1 LLSSQICDSF
11 RANPPEGNDQAVA
24 PMQGHLC
31 WYLRIQIAIG
41 EIMKA
46 IVSRGPLALA
56 ALIAGLTTPHWVF
69 AEEGQVI
76 EELIVTARQRAETL
90 QDVPVTVAV
99 FTEEDLDRYNIRDLQ
114 EAAKLVPNFQIS
126 KGASGSGSNLYI
138 RGVGSNSISAAFD
151 QSVAINI
158 DGIMVNQG
166 RFIYDSYLDM
176 GQLEVLKGPQ
186 SLYFG
191 KSATAGV
198 VSITSNDP
206 TDEFELSAMVGYE
219 TEYEQTYTEF
229 VVSGPIAENL
239 GARFAFG
246 TSRHDKM
253 IENLAALEGLAADR
267 WRDEESKNGRLTLLW
282 EPSDTLTARLKV
294 NYSEYESDG
303 SSSNFDVFCFD
314 GVRQPTIVPS
324 NTVHLLA
331 NTTNDCKI
339 NGNTAIG
346 DVNPLLRAGLPYGA
360 DDGKPF
366 LEQESWLVSLK
377 VDWDLGDAVT
387 LTSVTGIV
395 DFDHVELDN
404 YSGSDA
410 GVYDGLHRNVYESF
424 SQEIRI
430 ASSFDGPLN
439 FMGGIYY
446 QDLEQTFEAYQ
457 YAQNIVFDTP
467 GDPPGFGPDLL
478 TGNAYDYFKDQ
489 NWETEVVSLFLAG
502 YWNITDSLE
511 LTAGVRYTDETK
523 DAVID
528 IPYMHYVLELG
539 GFLKTGTR
547 IDNLNFEDDNWSPE
561 VALNYRITDSVSVY
575 GSYKKG
581 FKSGGIDTSAL
592 PTATLKPG
600 ADLGFLFFGSEEAEG
615 FEIGVKSELLDG
627 TMRLN
632 ATLFTY
638 DYSDLQTQLFDS
650 VAIQYSTF
658 NASELRTEGAE
669 FDLLWITPIE
679 GLQIRSAW
687 AYTDA
692 KFTDTFI
699 NQFGEDLDGTD
710 RPRSAEFAGQ
720 IGFTYDVALGNS
732 GWRGDLSFDARFN
745 DGYALQ
751 ESYDTRYMDSFWL
764 IDSAIRF
771 YREDGRYELAL
782 IGRNLGDEIVEYGE
796 QDIPATVPL
805 PGGSGQLD
813 HAVTTGFGRMFT
825 LQFRVNL

>member
-1 LLSSQICDSF
+1 
-11 RANPPEGNDQAVA
+11 
-24 PMQGHLC
+24 
-31 WYLRIQIAIG
+31 
-41 EIMKA
+41 
-46 IVSRGPLALA
+46 
-56 ALIAGLTTPHWVF
+56 
-69 AEEGQVI
+69 
-76 EELIVTARQRAETL
+76 
-90 QDVPVTVAV
+90 
-99 FTEEDLDRYNIRDLQ
+99 
-114 EAAKLVPNFQIS
+114 
-126 KGASGSGSNLYI
+126 
-138 RGVGSNSISAAFD
+138 
-151 QSVAINI
+151 
-158 DGIMVNQG
+158 
-166 RFIYDSYLDM
+166 M

-253 IENLAALEGLAADR
+253 IENLAANEGLAADR
-267 WRDEESKNGRLTLLW
+267 WRDEESMNGRLTLLW

-303 SSSNFDVFCFD
+303 SASNFDVFCFD
-314 GVRQPTIVPS
+314 GVRQPTAVVS
-324 NTVHLLA
+324 NQLYILP
-331 NTTNDCKI
+331 NSTNDCKI
-339 NGNTAIG
+339 NGNTALA
-346 DVNPLLRAGLPYGA
+346 DVNPTLRAGLPYGA

-377 VDWDLGDAVT
+377 VDWDLSDAVT

-395 DFDHVELDN
+395 DFDHVELDQ
-404 YSGSDA
+404 YSGSDW
-410 GVYDGLHRNVYESF
+410 GVYNGLHRNVYESF

-430 ASSFDGPLN
+430 ASSFSGPLN

-457 YAQNIVFDTP
+457 YAANFVFDLP

-489 NWETEVVSLFLAG
+489 NWDSEVVSLFLAG
-502 YWNITDSLE
+502 YWDITDALE

-523 DAVID
+523 EAVID
-528 IPYMHYVLELG
+528 IPYMHYVAELSG
-539 GFLKTGTR
+539 AFLTRGTR

-561 VALNYRITDSVSVY
+561 VALNYRITDDISVY

-592 PTATLKPG
+592 PTATLSPLNP
-600 ADLGFLFFGSEEAEG
+600 DFPGFLIFESEEAEG
-615 FEIGVKSELLDG
+615 FEIGVKSQLLDG
-627 TMRLN
+627 SMRLN

-638 DYSDLQTQLFDS
+638 DYSNLQVQQFDS
-650 VAIQYSTF
+650 SIIQYSTF

-669 FDLLWITPIE
+669 FELLWLTPLE
-679 GLQIRSAW
+679 GLQVRTAW

-692 KFTDTFI
+692 KFNDTFL
-699 NQFGEDLDGTD
+699 NVFGEDMDGKD
-710 RPRSAEFAGQ
+710 LSRSTEFAGQ
-720 IGFTYDVALGNS
+720 IGFTYDIALGNS
-732 GWRGDLSFDARFN
+732 GWRTDLSFDARYN
-745 DGYALQ
+745 DGYPLQ
-751 ESYDTRYMDSFWL
+751 DTLDTRYMDSFWL
-764 IDSAIRF
+764 IDSAVRL

-796 QDIPATVPL
+796 QDIPATIPL
-805 PGGSGQLD
+805 ASGKLD
-813 HAVTTGFGRMFT
+813 HAVTTGFGRMYT